1 MQHEVVIGAVL
12 HGQLCHQGAH
22 IAANP
27 ALRVIRQA
35 RINCNSH
42 GGMIAVALRAC
53 QHACNK
59 CECIMP
65 NMPEVQANSAVE
77 WLEEQRMKDRKL
89 LAAMHEQLAALETA
103 QRQLLARVAEFEADL
118 QKARAAAVQSTKV
131 PDLLDQLR
139 GEIGQLLDG
148 VEQRRSK
155 AEREAEKHRL
165 QDRDLVNGQLADLLK
180 RVEALR
186 VVDELAA
193 RKEGEMRLFQMAGDM
208 RQRLDVV
215 VRGDGERTAALASI
229 QEQRRQDAKRMTDM
243 YSELQQARRR
253 VDELKARADVMQD
266 VAVRSDARVGEML
279 GMETERHTRQA
290 AWLEQQ
296 NLVQLERERGARE
309 VQAALTASE
318 TLLREFSQRM
328 DIYAESHREMQRTAQ
343 SFGDQTARLDRAVVE
358 AREAQR
364 LLTDRML
371 EEWNEFAAADQR
383 KWNAH
388 LLSRDEQWREHLNRH
403 SVELARLAVVEQG
416 ARDAAD
422 LLRAFQKTDQ
432 TRLKALL
439 EIIHEALSPYE
450 QPQTRVR

>member
-1 MQHEVVIGAVL
+1 
-12 HGQLCHQGAH
+12 
-22 IAANP
+22 
-27 ALRVIRQA
+27 
-35 RINCNSH
+35 
-42 GGMIAVALRAC
+42 
-53 QHACNK
+53 
-59 CECIMP
+59 MP

-208 RQRLDVV
+208 RQRIDVV

>member
-1 MQHEVVIGAVL
+1 
-12 HGQLCHQGAH
+12 
-22 IAANP
+22 
-27 ALRVIRQA
+27 
-35 RINCNSH
+35 
-42 GGMIAVALRAC
+42 
-53 QHACNK
+53 
-59 CECIMP
+59 
-65 NMPEVQANSAVE
+65 MPEVQANSAVE

-439 EIIHEALSPYE
+439 EIIHEALSAYE

>member
-1 MQHEVVIGAVL
+1 
-12 HGQLCHQGAH
+12 
-22 IAANP
+22 
-27 ALRVIRQA
+27 
-35 RINCNSH
+35 
-42 GGMIAVALRAC
+42 
-53 QHACNK
+53 
-59 CECIMP
+59 MP

-279 GMETERHTRQA
+279 GMETERHTKQA

>member
-1 MQHEVVIGAVL
+1 
-12 HGQLCHQGAH
+12 
-22 IAANP
+22 
-27 ALRVIRQA
+27 
-35 RINCNSH
+35 
-42 GGMIAVALRAC
+42 
-53 QHACNK
+53 
-59 CECIMP
+59 MP

-388 LLSRDEQWREHLNRH
+388 LLNRDEQWREHLNRH

-439 EIIHEALSPYE
+439 EIVHEALSAYE

>member
-1 MQHEVVIGAVL
+1 
-12 HGQLCHQGAH
+12 
-22 IAANP
+22 
-27 ALRVIRQA
+27 
-35 RINCNSH
+35 
-42 GGMIAVALRAC
+42 
-53 QHACNK
+53 
-59 CECIMP
+59 
-65 NMPEVQANSAVE
+65 
-77 WLEEQRMKDRKL
+77 MKDRKL

-279 GMETERHTRQA
+279 GMETERHTKQA

-422 LLRAFQKTDQ
+422 LLRALQKTDQ

-439 EIIHEALSPYE
+439 EIIHEALSAYE

>member
-1 MQHEVVIGAVL
+1 
-12 HGQLCHQGAH
+12 
-22 IAANP
+22 
-27 ALRVIRQA
+27 
-35 RINCNSH
+35 
-42 GGMIAVALRAC
+42 
-53 QHACNK
+53 
-59 CECIMP
+59 MP

-279 GMETERHTRQA
+279 GMETERHTKQA

-422 LLRAFQKTDQ
+422 LLRAFHKTDQ

-439 EIIHEALSPYE
+439 EIVHEALSAYE
-450 QPQTRVR
+450 LPQTRVR

>member
-1 MQHEVVIGAVL
+1 
-12 HGQLCHQGAH
+12 
-22 IAANP
+22 
-27 ALRVIRQA
+27 
-35 RINCNSH
+35 
-42 GGMIAVALRAC
+42 
-53 QHACNK
+53 
-59 CECIMP
+59 
-65 NMPEVQANSAVE
+65 MPEVQANSAVE

-279 GMETERHTRQA
+279 GMETERHTKQA

-422 LLRAFQKTDQ
+422 LLRALQKTDQ

-439 EIIHEALSPYE
+439 EIIHEALSAYE

>member
-1 MQHEVVIGAVL
+1 
-12 HGQLCHQGAH
+12 
-22 IAANP
+22 
-27 ALRVIRQA
+27 
-35 RINCNSH
+35 
-42 GGMIAVALRAC
+42 
-53 QHACNK
+53 
-59 CECIMP
+59 
-65 NMPEVQANSAVE
+65 MPEVQASNAVE

-89 LAAMHEQLAALETA
+89 LAAMHEQLAGLETA
-103 QRQLLARVAEFEADL
+103 QRQLLARVVEFEADL

-131 PDLLDQLR
+131 PELLDQLR
-139 GEIGQLLDG
+139 VEIGQILDG

-155 AEREAEKHRL
+155 AERESEKHRL

-186 VVDELAA
+186 VTDELAA
-193 RKEGEMRLFQMAGDM
+193 RKEGEMRLFQMAGDI

-229 QEQRRQDAKRMTDM
+229 QEQRRQDSKRMTDM

-253 VDELKARADVMQD
+253 VDDLKARADVMQD
-266 VAVRSDARVGEML
+266 VSVRSDARVGEML
-279 GMETERHTRQA
+279 GLETDRHTKQA

-296 NLVQLERERGARE
+296 NLLQLERERAARE
-309 VQAALTASE
+309 AHAALGGFEA
-318 TLLREFSQRM
+318 LVREFSQRM

-343 SFGDQTARLDRAVVE
+343 SFGDQTARLDRAMVE

-371 EEWNEFAAADQR
+371 EEWNEFVAADQR

-388 LLSRDEQWREHLNRH
+388 LLNRDEQWREHLNRH
-403 SVELARLAVVEQG
+403 SGELARLAVVEQG
-416 ARDAAD
+416 AKDAAE
-422 LLRAFQKTDQ
+422 LLRALQKTDQ
-432 TRLKALL
+432 TRLKSLIDIL
-439 EIIHEALSPYE
+439 QEAMSAYE

>member
-1 MQHEVVIGAVL
+1 
-12 HGQLCHQGAH
+12 
-22 IAANP
+22 
-27 ALRVIRQA
+27 
-35 RINCNSH
+35 
-42 GGMIAVALRAC
+42 
-53 QHACNK
+53 
-59 CECIMP
+59 MP

-279 GMETERHTRQA
+279 GMETERHTKQA

-388 LLSRDEQWREHLNRH
+388 LLNRDEQWREHLNRH

-422 LLRAFQKTDQ
+422 LLRALQKTDQ

-439 EIIHEALSPYE
+439 EIIHEALSAYE

>member
-1 MQHEVVIGAVL
+1 
-12 HGQLCHQGAH
+12 
-22 IAANP
+22 
-27 ALRVIRQA
+27 
-35 RINCNSH
+35 
-42 GGMIAVALRAC
+42 
-53 QHACNK
+53 
-59 CECIMP
+59 MP

-403 SVELARLAVVEQG
+403 SAELARLAVVEQG

-439 EIIHEALSPYE
+439 EIVHEALSAYE

>member
-1 MQHEVVIGAVL
+1 
-12 HGQLCHQGAH
+12 
-22 IAANP
+22 
-27 ALRVIRQA
+27 
-35 RINCNSH
+35 
-42 GGMIAVALRAC
+42 
-53 QHACNK
+53 
-59 CECIMP
+59 MP

-155 AEREAEKHRL
+155 AEREADKHRL

-279 GMETERHTRQA
+279 GMETERHTKQA

-422 LLRAFQKTDQ
+422 LLRALQKTDQ

>member
-1 MQHEVVIGAVL
+1 
-12 HGQLCHQGAH
+12 
-22 IAANP
+22 
-27 ALRVIRQA
+27 
-35 RINCNSH
+35 
-42 GGMIAVALRAC
+42 
-53 QHACNK
+53 
-59 CECIMP
+59 MP

-439 EIIHEALSPYE
+439 EIVHEALSAYE

>member
-1 MQHEVVIGAVL
+1 
-12 HGQLCHQGAH
+12 
-22 IAANP
+22 
-27 ALRVIRQA
+27 
-35 RINCNSH
+35 
-42 GGMIAVALRAC
+42 
-53 QHACNK
+53 
-59 CECIMP
+59 MP

-279 GMETERHTRQA
+279 GMETERHTKQA

-439 EIIHEALSPYE
+439 EIVHEALSAYE

>member
-1 MQHEVVIGAVL
+1 
-12 HGQLCHQGAH
+12 
-22 IAANP
+22 
-27 ALRVIRQA
+27 
-35 RINCNSH
+35 
-42 GGMIAVALRAC
+42 
-53 QHACNK
+53 
-59 CECIMP
+59 MP

-208 RQRLDVV
+208 RQRIDVV

-439 EIIHEALSPYE
+439 EIIHEALSAYE

>member
-1 MQHEVVIGAVL
+1 
-12 HGQLCHQGAH
+12 
-22 IAANP
+22 
-27 ALRVIRQA
+27 
-35 RINCNSH
+35 
-42 GGMIAVALRAC
+42 
-53 QHACNK
+53 
-59 CECIMP
+59 MP

-139 GEIGQLLDG
+139 GEIGQLLEG

-279 GMETERHTRQA
+279 GMETERHTKQA

-422 LLRAFQKTDQ
+422 LLRALQKTDQ

-439 EIIHEALSPYE
+439 EIIHEALSAYE